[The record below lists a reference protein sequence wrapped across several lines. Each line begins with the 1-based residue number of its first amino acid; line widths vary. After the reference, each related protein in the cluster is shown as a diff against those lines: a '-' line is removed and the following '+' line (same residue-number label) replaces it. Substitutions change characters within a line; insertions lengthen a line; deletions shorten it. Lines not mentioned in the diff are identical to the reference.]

1 MNRRTETIRLFLLA
15 AGLGAVMAIPAFG
28 AQGGPGEVGK
38 WRQDEK
44 GWWLLNWDGTYPAEQ
59 WQKVGGEWYY
69 FDEEGYMMED
79 CWLEKDGKVYR
90 LGADGAMLSDRETE
104 IDGVVY
110 QFNES
115 GEAAGENLVLMPEEE
130 LAARAFA
137 QDVVSQITNEGM
149 SKPEKAAAIYH
160 WVRKT
165 MTYTTSGPKSGEAN
179 AALYGFRR
187 HSGCCYEY
195 YAMSHYLLEAAGMP
209 NILVVRASDGDHF
222 WNLVDV
228 DGMWYHFDTTPR
240 RRGGTWCLVTTEELK
255 KTWGAHNFHVEA
267 YPQTP

>member
-1 MNRRTETIRLFLLA
+1 MKTGTIRISLLA

-28 AQGGPGEVGK
+28 AGGGPGEVSR

-44 GWWLLNWDGTYPAEQ
+44 GWWLLNWDGTYPADQ
-59 WQKVGGEWYY
+59 WQKVGGAWYY
-69 FDEEGYMMED
+69 FDGEGYRMEN
-79 CWLEKDGKVYR
+79 CWLEKDGKSYR
-90 LGADGAMLSDRETE
+90 LGEGGAMLSAQEAE

-110 QFNES
+110 QINEK
-115 GEAAGENLVLMPEEE
+115 GEAIGGNPAPMSEEE

-137 QDVVSQITNEGM
+137 QGVVSQITSENM

-160 WVRKT
+160 WVRQT
-165 MTYTTSGPKSGEAN
+165 MAYTTSGPKSGEAY

-209 NILVVRASDGDHF
+209 NIPVVRASDGDHF

-228 DGMWYHFDTTPR
+228 DGVWYHFDATPR
-240 RRGGTWCLVTTEELK
+240 RRGGTWCLVTTRDLQQ
-255 KTWGAHNFHVEA
+255 TWGAHNFDVEA